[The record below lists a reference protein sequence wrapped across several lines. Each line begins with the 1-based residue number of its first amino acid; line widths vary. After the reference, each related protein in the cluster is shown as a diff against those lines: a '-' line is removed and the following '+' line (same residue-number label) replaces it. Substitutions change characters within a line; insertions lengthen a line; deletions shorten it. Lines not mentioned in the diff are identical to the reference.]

1 MSTRMLICAPMRLEA
16 SALRSAAD
24 NTASGQETMRT
35 TGLGADS
42 VAVRRTGYGPRRS
55 ARSAV
60 RLLAA
65 DFDVL
70 VVAGLAG
77 GLSPEVRS
85 GDVIVADELRG
96 HREVLRCQ
104 AADSLAAELVR
115 SGFPVRCGPIVTTD
129 ALAHGQRRAELAA
142 TGALAVDLESAVL
155 AQAAGH
161 RPLAV
166 VRVVVDTPQHPLMRP
181 GTVRRAMSGL
191 ARLHAVGSCLRRWGR
206 QIPPEVRTTC
216 EEAL

>member
-16 SALRSAAD
+16 SALRSAAGG
-24 NTASGQETMRT
+24 TASAQESLRT

-42 VAVRRTGYGPRRS
+42 VTVRRTGYGPRRS
-55 ARSAV
+55 AESAV

-77 GLSPEVRS
+77 GLAPEVRS
-85 GDVIVADELRG
+85 GDVIVADEVRG
-96 HREVLRCQ
+96 RHEVLRCT
-104 AADSLAAELVR
+104 AAQSLAAELAR
-115 SGFPVRCGPIVTTD
+115 SGFPVRCGPVVTTE
-129 ALAHGQRRAELAA
+129 ALVRGQRRADLAA
-142 TGALAVDLESAVL
+142 TGALAADMESAVL

-166 VRVVVDTPQHPLMRP
+166 VRVVVDTQQHPLLRP
-181 GTVRRAMSGL
+181 GTARRALSGL

-206 QIPPEVRTTC
+206 HIPPEVRTTC

>member
-1 MSTRMLICAPMRLEA
+1 MSMRMLICAPMRLEA
-16 SALRSAAD
+16 SALRSALGGAV
-24 NTASGQETMRT
+24 TGQEALRT
-35 TGLGADS
+35 AGLGADS
-42 VAVRRTGYGPRRS
+42 VTVRRTGYGPRRS
-55 ARSAV
+55 ASSAV

-70 VVAGLAG
+70 VIAGLAG

-96 HREVLRCQ
+96 HREVLRCDT
-104 AADSLAAELVR
+104 AHSLAAELTR
-115 SGFPVRCGPIVTTD
+115 SGFPVRCGPVVTAD
-129 ALAHGQRRAELAA
+129 ALVRGQRRAELAA
-142 TGALAVDLESAVL
+142 TGALAVDMESAVL

-166 VRVVVDTPQHPLMRP
+166 VRVVVDTAQQPLLRP
-181 GTVRRAMSGL
+181 GTVHRAMSGL

-206 QIPPEVRTTC
+206 HIPPELRTTC